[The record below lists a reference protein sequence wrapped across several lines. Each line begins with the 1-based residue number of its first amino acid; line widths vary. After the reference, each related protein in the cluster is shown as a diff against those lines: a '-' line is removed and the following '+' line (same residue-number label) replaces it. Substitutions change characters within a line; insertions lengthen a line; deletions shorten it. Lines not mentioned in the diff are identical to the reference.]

1 MSTANNI
8 EKRIQNTT
16 KNIARNQNKSISE
29 MSLRDRLQPYT
40 QGFVD
45 LVKGKKQSTQNNSKS
60 NNNSKNKNANT
71 QEEASPFDNPL
82 VLITIIVIALAFMG
96 YGLYKF
102 MGSTSKV
109 QQGKTY
115 YGKNLT
121 DYEPVFKMNTN
132 KIEECINRCNL
143 DTMCNGITFDD
154 ETQQCVGTKDGRL
167 RNDSINFN
175 AWVKS
180 EEENI
185 EVRTGKLVGYANG
198 LKVVNNIDIPKP
210 KLPTEFNFSFYIYIE
225 DFYDNQGSWK
235 HIMHKG
241 TSIDDIQKVD
251 TPNWNDVNVLIPE
264 QTIGVWCAP
273 FNNNI
278 RIAVTTLK
286 QGYKKGKF
294 EYNHAYQQKT
304 ISNPDTNGHQVYVS
318 DNTGGRF
325 RDPTRNQFSRLN
337 EDGDTTTNPLI
348 TTQQVE
354 YIDIYRVP
362 IKKLVHIS
370 VNFTGMT
377 MEIYMNGNLYK
388 IHTLEGQ
395 PVFNNGDLFC
405 MMNKTINGSIID
417 LKFTPERITHS
428 KVKELISN
436 METLENRTLK
446 QIRKIAK

>member
-8 EKRIQNTT
+8 NKRIQNTT
-16 KNIARNQNKSISE
+16 QNIARNQNKSVGQ
-29 MSLRDRLQPYT
+29 MSLRDKLQPYT
-40 QGFVD
+40 KGFMD
-45 LVKGKKQSTQNNSKS
+45 LIKGKPQSTINNKTSTLNS
-60 NNNSKNKNANT
+60 NKNKNT
-71 QEEASPFDNPL
+71 KPEESSPFDNPII
-82 VLITIIVIALAFMG
+82 LISVVAIALLFMG

-102 MGSTSKV
+102 MYTSSKV

-121 DYEPVFKMNTN
+121 EYEPVFKMNTT
-132 KIEECINRCNL
+132 KIEDCINRCNL
-143 DTMCNGITFDD
+143 DTMCNGVTFDD
-154 ETQQCVGTKDGRL
+154 EAQQCVGTKDGRL

-180 EEENI
+180 DEENI

-198 LKVVNNIDIPKP
+198 LKVVNNQDIPKP
-210 KLPTEFNFSFYIYIE
+210 KLPTEFNYSFYLYIE

-241 TSIDDIQKVD
+241 TGMEDIKKID
-251 TPNWNDVNVLIPE
+251 TPNWNDVSMLVPE

-273 FNNNI
+273 YNNNI
-278 RIAVTTLK
+278 RIAVTTMSQK
-286 QGYKKGKF
+286 HKKGKT
-294 EYNHAYQQKT
+294 EYKHAYQQKT
-304 ISNPDTNGHQVYVS
+304 LSNPDTNGHQVFVS
-318 DNTGGRF
+318 DNTGGKF
-325 RDPTRNQFSRLN
+325 RDPTRNEFSTLHN
-337 EDGDTTTNPLI
+337 GGEETTNPFI

-354 YIDIYRVP
+354 YIDIYRIP

-377 MEIYMNGNLYK
+377 MEVYMNGNLYK
-388 IHTLEGQ
+388 IHTLSGT
-395 PVFNNGDLFC
+395 PIFNNGDLFC
-405 MMNKTINGSIID
+405 MMNKTITGSIID

-428 KVKELISN
+428 KIKDIISN
-436 METLENRTLK
+436 MKSLENRTLQ

>member
-1 MSTANNI
+1 MSSTNNI

-16 KNIARNQNKSISE
+16 KNIAQNQNKSVNE
-29 MSLRDRLQPYT
+29 MSFRDKLQPYK
-40 QGFVD
+40 QGF
-45 LVKGKKQSTQNNSKS
+45 LNLIKGKKQSLL
-60 NNNSKNKNANT
+60 NNSKNKNT
-71 QEEASPFDNPL
+71 QNESSPFDNPII
-82 VLITIIVIALAFMG
+82 LITIIIIALLFMS

-102 MGSTSKV
+102 MDSGSKI

-115 YGKNLT
+115 YGKNLI

-143 DTMCNGITFDD
+143 DTMCNGITYNDD
-154 ETQQCVGTKDGRL
+154 EQQCVGTKDGRL
-167 RNDSINFN
+167 RNDSINYN

-180 EEENI
+180 EGENI
-185 EVRTGKLVGYANG
+185 EVRTGKLVGYANS

-210 KLPTEFNFSFYIYIE
+210 KLPTEFNYSFYIYIE

-241 TSIDDIQKVD
+241 TSIDDIQKID
-251 TPNWNDVNVLIPE
+251 TPNWNDVNILVPE

-273 FNNNI
+273 YNNNI
-278 RIAVTTLK
+278 RVAVSTLK
-286 QGYKKGKF
+286 QKYKKSKS
-294 EYNHAYQQKT
+294 EYTHAYQQKT
-304 ISNPDTNGHQVYVS
+304 ISNPDTNSHQVFVS
-318 DNTGGRF
+318 DHTGGRF
-325 RDPTRNQFSRLN
+325 RDPTRNKFNTLHEGN
-337 EDGDTTTNPLI
+337 ESNNSLI
-348 TTQQVE
+348 TSQQVE
-354 YIDIYRVP
+354 YIDIYRIP

-377 MEIYMNGNLYK
+377 IEIYMNGNLYK
-388 IHTLEGQ
+388 IHTLEGY

-417 LKFTPERITHS
+417 LKFTPERINQS
-428 KVKELISN
+428 KIKDIISN
-436 METLENRTLK
+436 MESLENRTLK